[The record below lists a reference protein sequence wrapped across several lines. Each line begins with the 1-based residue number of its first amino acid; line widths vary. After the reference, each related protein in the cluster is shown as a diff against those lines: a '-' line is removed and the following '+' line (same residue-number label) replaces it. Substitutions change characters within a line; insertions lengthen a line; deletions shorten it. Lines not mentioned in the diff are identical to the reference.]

1 MKKWEENLDAV
12 AKFLKILVNDLKYL
26 KSRDFEIENGF
37 KKVKLEFKVTG
48 LPNDM
53 KMLSFLAGEFP
64 NSATYFTTFANPT
77 QSKSES
83 TKHTKLLAYID
94 IELKS

>member
-1 MKKWEENLDAV
+1 MKKREENLDAV

-64 NSATYFTTFANPT
+64 NSATYFITFANPN

-83 TKHTKLLAYID
+83 TKHTKLLA
-94 IELKS
+94 